1 MTTGELFLGPGG
13 GRPRPEPLGR
23 GKVGEVSRA
32 GSDLRETQVYP
43 FISNIISDLSSAGD
57 SGSRRRDFRGLLATR
72 ERLLAF
78 QFVGA
83 GGWLPSE
90 AT

>member
-23 GKVGEVSRA
+23 GEVGEASRA

-43 FISNIISDLSSAGD
+43 FISNIISDCRVLGTQGPGGGT
-57 SGSRRRDFRGLLATR
+57 SGAYWPPGNAC
-72 ERLLAF
+72 
-78 QFVGA
+78 Q
-83 GGWLPSE
+83 PSNS
-90 AT
+90 